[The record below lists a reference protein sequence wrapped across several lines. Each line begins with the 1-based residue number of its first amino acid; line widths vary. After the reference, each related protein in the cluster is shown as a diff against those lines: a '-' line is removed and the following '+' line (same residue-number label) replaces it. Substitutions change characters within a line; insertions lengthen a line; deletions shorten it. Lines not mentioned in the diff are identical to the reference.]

1 MNLPEAIAKAFQL
14 FDGAY
19 QKKWS
24 PNGNSAVAWTVVL
37 DGQDPNEVL
46 ATSVKWIRDGNEWPP
61 SPADI
66 LKNMG
71 SRCRCG
77 ECLACK
83 RKTAK
88 QIMERGGAKRLYGSG
103 GAFLPP
109 PAWADAAPRKAT
121 QQLQAHEEDHE

>member
-37 DGQDPNEVL
+37 DGQDPKEVL
-46 ATSVKWIRDGNEWPP
+46 ATAIKWVQDGNEWPP

-66 LKNMG
+66 LKHMG

-77 ECLACK
+77 DCIPCK
-83 RKTAK
+83 RKVAR
-88 QIMERGGAKRLYGSG
+88 QIIERGGAKRLYGSG
-103 GAFLPP
+103 GAFIPP
-109 PAWADAAPRKAT
+109 PSWSDAVPSKL
-121 QQLQAHEEDHE
+121 QQLPQHEGEE